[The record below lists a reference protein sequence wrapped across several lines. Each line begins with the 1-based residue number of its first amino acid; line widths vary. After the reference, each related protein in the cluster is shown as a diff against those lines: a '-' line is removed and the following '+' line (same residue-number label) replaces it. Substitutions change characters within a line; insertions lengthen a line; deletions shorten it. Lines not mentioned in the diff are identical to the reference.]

1 MGRREAGEQALQKA
15 MRNLDRHMKMNP
27 DDSWALVVG
36 AVNLAELGDREQAI
50 AWAERAIDASD
61 DEPVICYNS
70 ACTFAVL
77 GESNRALDLLE
88 RAVALG
94 WGDRKW
100 IRSVEHTSE
109 LQSLMR
115 H

>member
-1 MGRREAGEQALQKA
+1 MLISDWSSDVCSSDLLQASDTNPTDYLSPGLLGQAYLAMGRREAGEQALQKA

-70 ACTFAVL
+70 A
-77 GESNRALDLLE
+77 
-88 RAVALG
+88 
-94 WGDRKW
+94 
-100 IRSVEHTSE
+100 
-109 LQSLMR
+109 
-115 H
+115 